1 MEHGF
6 PYPRPAGPL
15 SRIRVE
21 TSQLSAGMG
30 THLRFSNL
38 PEDELYKPKG
48 LLSDGIVEYLRSGES
63 AASIDIIC

>member
-1 MEHGF
+1 
-6 PYPRPAGPL
+6 
-15 SRIRVE
+15 
-21 TSQLSAGMG
+21 MG